1 MAYSGR
7 APLRTAFGRPVSS
20 RGDDSAIVAWLFV
33 LLAMAGLVVI
43 RLATRSIDAD
53 IAGGHSLA
61 RTLGYGVSQR
71 IPLGYDPNA
80 PSPPPSGV
88 TPVPPP
94 PLQPPVVA
102 DAEASAPSADT
113 APAPDAGQR
122 YRVANTDGVGV
133 VLHTAP
139 RQDARVPRGLL
150 EGTRVTVL
158 ERSDDEWAHVRAD
171 NRLEGWVPLKYLT
184 PSY

>member
-1 MAYSGR
+1 
-7 APLRTAFGRPVSS
+7 
-20 RGDDSAIVAWLFV
+20 VAWLFV

-43 RLATRSIDAD
+43 RLATRSTDAD

-80 PSPPPSGV
+80 PSPPASGV

-94 PLQPPVVA
+94 PLQPPEVPAAAASEPPPAGAAAPNEAQRFRVV
-102 DAEASAPSADT
+102 
-113 APAPDAGQR
+113 
-122 YRVANTDGVGV
+122 NTDGLGV

-171 NRLEGWVPLKYLT
+171 NGLEGWVPLKYLT